1 MIFMILIENVKLRL
15 SLFWE
20 YHNYLIFLQINLKI
34 RLNRYI
40 VQINNIKFPNY
51 KARWIFIINLR
62 TILLFYNIVKIFF
75 YFLAYDMHIQS
86 HYKFYLFE
94 ISNLNYQVIFRVCLR
109 DLGIVQIQIVFDV
122 PKLNYN
128 NYIEKVDLIK
138 QLFKMIELL
147 I

>member
-1 MIFMILIENVKLRL
+1 MIVIENVKLKL

-20 YHNYLIFLQINLKI
+20 YHNYLNFLQINLKI
-34 RLNRYI
+34 RLNCYI

-51 KARWIFIINLR
+51 KARLIFIINLM

-86 HYKFYLFE
+86 HYRFSLFE
-94 ISNLNYQVIFRVCLR
+94 ISNLNYQLIFIVYLR
-109 DLGIVQIQIVFDV
+109 DLKIVRILIVFDV